1 ARASFTLPSL
11 TARRR
16 SRSIADQPPGGS
28 SAARTTLAGTRR
40 RTAERR
46 STTRGTCLGIGR
58 TYRPGL
64 GKSSATPCSF
74 RDGPDDPEERRRPV
88 NFTNPPVR
96 GTGLGG
102 HEISFFPA
110 FRPYFGAFGGMV
122 YSSLPGGTPQMGR
135 TGIKQ
140 ATDGSDA
147 ANRGMELLRLLHVQ
161 LSKRSVG
168 TLVLGQ
174 RTKFREIF
182 FEK

>member
-1 ARASFTLPSL
+1 M
-11 TARRR
+11 
-16 SRSIADQPPGGS
+16 
-28 SAARTTLAGTRR
+28 
-40 RTAERR
+40 
-46 STTRGTCLGIGR
+46 
-58 TYRPGL
+58 
-64 GKSSATPCSF
+64 
-74 RDGPDDPEERRRPV
+74 
-88 NFTNPPVR
+88 R

-182 FEK
+182 FEKDQVYLCGDRYSGRLDLESLVALEIAGRRLSLAELDRLLAQSDLTRELFPQVLRAQNLISASEERDLLERHVREEISDLLLQNDESFHFQN